1 MLDIQT
7 FDARQGGNV
16 LYKALAHPLAAEA
29 VAALAA
35 RLREAGP
42 LAVYDPDGTADAL
55 FALHPRMP
63 PAEQSYVHDVARLG
77 ARAAGVPAGALTNL
91 PGSSC
96 ATLLVAAF
104 NAARIVER
112 IRPLLPPG
120 MAVATL
126 DEARIPEAMLTA
138 RTYLDRLNFATNFA
152 FFRDSAGLSTRLV
165 SANYWAGYGAASVR
179 LWLRLFDGP
188 GRVLATWEQAVPSH
202 AGGLSIDSAEVRAR
216 FALPEFAGQLF
227 IHAIGVAGH
236 DVVKYAVDT
245 YGSGAGGSGAG
256 GSGADAAGADGS
268 GADGAGDEASLSCT
282 HDANAWPSDRYAG
295 LPAPREDERVL
306 LWVQNSHAAPIPAGT
321 VALDRMG
328 AERPVLLEREIAP
341 FASVAIDV
349 AELLPGLRWPAQIE
363 VRSGRHFVRPRYEV
377 IRAGRT
383 RIAHMNVER
392 ADLRPDAGIAALS
405 PLLGRGYILPFPIL
419 PAASFRTIVQPTP
432 MAERQR
438 SLPLRLDLFDAGG
451 ALLAAHFLGNLPRLF
466 DIGLDLAGLCEG
478 LDPAA
483 RARLDAEGG
492 HADLAYDFR
501 DGGEADGW
509 MHALVRYEHRE
520 SGHAAE
526 SSFGSHIFNTAM
538 TYRDEPQSYA
548 GPPPGL
554 STRLFLRLGHG
565 RRRAF
570 THLSYAASAP
580 WRPRSSTAL
589 LLHDSEGQVIAEESL
604 SIACCG
610 SRLVFPDAVFGDALL
625 RQAGAGGYVII
636 RDPTCRLFGYHGLM
650 DDRGGFSLDH
660 MFGF

>member
-16 LYKALAHPLAAEA
+16 LYKAFAHPLAAEA
-29 VAALAA
+29 IASLAA
-35 RLREAGP
+35 RLRAAGP

-63 PAEQSYVHDVARLG
+63 PATECYVHDVSRLG
-77 ARAAGVPAGALTNL
+77 SRTAGVPAAALVDL
-91 PGSSC
+91 PGSRA

-104 NAARIVER
+104 NAARTVER
-112 IRPLLPPG
+112 IRPLLPAG

-126 DEARIPEAMLTA
+126 DEARIPAGMLTA
-138 RTYLDRLNFATNFA
+138 RAYLDRLNFATNYA

-165 SANYWAGYGAASVR
+165 TANYWAGYGAASVR
-179 LWLRLFDGP
+179 LWLRLFDGD
-188 GRVLATWEQAVPSH
+188 GAVLATWEQAVADH
-202 AGGLSIDSAEVRAR
+202 AGGISIDSAEVRAR
-216 FALPEFAGQLF
+216 FGLPEFAGQLF

-245 YGSGAGGSGAG
+245 YGSGN
-256 GSGADAAGADGS
+256 
-268 GADGAGDEASLSCT
+268 EASLSCT

-328 AERPVLLEREIAP
+328 ADRPVMLEREIAP
-341 FASVAIDV
+341 FASVAVDV
-349 AELLPGLRWPAQIE
+349 GALMPELRWPSQIE
-363 VRSGRHFVRPRYEV
+363 VRSGRHFVRPRYE
-377 IRAGRT
+377 ITRAGRT

-392 ADLRPDAGIAALS
+392 ADLRPDPGIPALS
-405 PLLGRGYILPFPIL
+405 PLMGRGYILPFPVL
-419 PAASFRTIVQPTP
+419 PAATFRSIVQPTP

-438 SLPLRLDLFDAGG
+438 SLPLRLDLFDAEGV
-451 ALLAAHFLGNLPRLF
+451 LLAERFLGNLPRLF
-466 DIGLDLAGLCEG
+466 DIGLDLAELCEG
-478 LDPAA
+478 LDPDA

-492 HADLAYDFR
+492 HADLVYDFR

-509 MHALVRYEHRE
+509 MHALVRYEHRD
-520 SGHAAE
+520 SGHAAD

-538 TYRDEPQSYA
+538 TYRDEPQSYS

-554 STRLFLRLGHG
+554 STRLFLRLGQGG
-565 RRRAF
+565 RRSFA
-570 THLSYAASAP
+570 HLSYAASAAWHP
-580 WRPRSSTAL
+580 CSSTAL
-589 LLHDSEGQVIAEESL
+589 LLHDSVGAVIAEEAL

-625 RQAGAGGYVII
+625 RRAGADGYVII